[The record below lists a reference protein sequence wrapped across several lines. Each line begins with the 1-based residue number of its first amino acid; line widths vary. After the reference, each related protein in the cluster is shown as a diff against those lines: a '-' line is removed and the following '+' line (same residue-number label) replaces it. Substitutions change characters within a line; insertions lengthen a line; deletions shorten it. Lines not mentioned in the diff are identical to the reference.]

1 VDEMGSVQLLKGY
14 EMPII
19 REDDFPYY
27 PRKKEAL
34 RSCWSADDD
43 EDEEIGRLRM
53 VRRTLGRGGKSDT
66 GLRGWAKKMLRK
78 LRLLR

>member
-19 REDDFPYY
+19 REGDFPYY

-43 EDEEIGRLRM
+43 EDEESGRLRM